1 MCNQPLVVS
10 STPQDFA
17 KMVETFTQRVQSDET
32 FANLMSVICGS
43 NESVQAFLQT
53 RGVGISQF
61 ARLMSLPP
69 STIRHYQRLGLVNPY
84 EVNGKFRFW
93 FHNVIQVESVRQW
106 RDLGLS
112 LEEIQAQQAQDRLGG
127 QTFTVNANT
136 PSLNVVVT
144 EKTVSIAMLGRLP
157 ANLPTNLLEPNSN
170 WSPLPE
176 ERVRVASKMFETASP
191 EMQLQKQ
198 RLLAEVRDARQN
210 LEKRL
215 KEIKARVARAK
226 RLEAILEQLD

>member
-1 MCNQPLVVS
+1 MSNQPLVVQT
-10 STPQDFA
+10 TPEAFTT
-17 KMVETFTQRVQSDET
+17 MVKIFQRRVQSDET

-43 NESVQAFLQT
+43 SQNVDAFLQT
-53 RGVGISQF
+53 RGVGISAF
-61 ARLMSLPP
+61 AKLMNLPT

-112 LEEIQAQQAQDRLGG
+112 LEEIQVQQAQDG
-127 QTFTVNANT
+127 QTVTLNANM

-144 EKTVSIAMLGRLP
+144 EKVVSIAALGRLP
-157 ANLPTNLLEPNSN
+157 ANFPTNLLDSQSN
-170 WSPLPE
+170 WSALPE
-176 ERVRVASKMFETASP
+176 ERVRVASKVFEPVSP

-198 RLLAEVRDARQN
+198 RLLAQVRKARLDLEQRLEEV
-210 LEKRL
+210 
-215 KEIKARVARAK
+215 KARVERAK
-226 RLEAILEQLD
+226 RLEIILEQLD

>member
-1 MCNQPLVVS
+1 MSNQPLVVQT
-10 STPQDFA
+10 TPEDFT
-17 KMVETFTQRVQSDET
+17 KMVETFQQRLQSDET

-43 NESVQAFLQT
+43 SQSVNAFLQT
-53 RGVGISQF
+53 RGVGISKF
-61 ARLMSLPP
+61 ARLMNLPT

-112 LEEIQAQQAQDRLGG
+112 LEEIQVQQARDG
-127 QTFTVNANT
+127 QTVTLNANV

-144 EKTVSIAMLGRLP
+144 EKAVSIAALGRLP
-157 ANLPTNLLEPNSN
+157 ANFPTNLLDPQSN
-170 WSPLPE
+170 WSALPE
-176 ERVRVASKMFETASP
+176 ERVRVASKVFEPVSP

-198 RLLAEVRDARQN
+198 RLLAQVRKARLDLEQRLEEV
-210 LEKRL
+210 
-215 KEIKARVARAK
+215 KARVERAK
-226 RLEAILEQLD
+226 RLEVILEQLD